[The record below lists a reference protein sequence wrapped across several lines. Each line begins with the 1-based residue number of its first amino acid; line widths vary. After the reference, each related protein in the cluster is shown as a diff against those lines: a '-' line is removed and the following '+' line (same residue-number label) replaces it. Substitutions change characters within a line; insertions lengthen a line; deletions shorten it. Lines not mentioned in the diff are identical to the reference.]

1 MSPRVNSITLGY
13 SRFKTTRNKAMTKL
27 IKNVKDLS
35 LVAAMNGAVP
45 LPLPLVRHIKF
56 GRQKFKEIDVG
67 ANASLLNHT
76 VSEEFLLD
84 EIRMCT
90 GLTDINHEEVE
101 VIYYPVSSRQETG
114 LYAILLCLY
123 NDNTMTVGYLY
134 EGGYF
139 VTDSI
144 EYDRHEW
151 STVDKNWKYIRV
163 SLLNITKL
171 KRHATQNS
179 FLYDEFNLTGNRIL
193 TTNSRENPT
202 LSEELAFYG
211 NTPGIDVIDGTITN
225 SPTAESSL
233 DDYPANETSQVT
245 EDETVE
251 HQGETTLS
259 TVMELLDDRIK
270 PIGQALLELTQLLGD
285 NHNATLNLTQRVLFD
300 VNQSSE
306 RVERSIRNLN
316 RRHEVYP
323 FFTGESDS
331 LGPYGIRTGNT
342 APTGQ
347 SWSRKTY
354 PPIENEM
361 VFKLQQTVDAL
372 TQDNLKLNEEIR
384 NIKETLA
391 KIENVGS
398 KDKSV
403 IAKATQFIDTLLADE
418 SKDK

>member
-1 MSPRVNSITLGY
+1 
-13 SRFKTTRNKAMTKL
+13 MTKL

-35 LVAAMNGAVP
+35 LVAAMNGSVP
-45 LPLPLVRHIKF
+45 LPVPLGRHIKF
-56 GRQKFKEIDVG
+56 GRQKFKEIDTSAG
-67 ANASLLNHT
+67 ASLLNHT

-101 VIYYPVSSRQETG
+101 VIYYPVSTRQETG
-114 LYAILLCLY
+114 LYAVLLCLY
-123 NDNTMTVGYLY
+123 NDNTMTVGYLH
-134 EGGYF
+134 EGGRF

-144 EYDRHEW
+144 EYDRKEW
-151 STVDKNWKYIRV
+151 TTVDKNWKYMSV

-171 KRHATQNS
+171 RRHATNNS
-179 FLYDEFNLTGNRIL
+179 VLYDEFNLTGDCIL
-193 TTNSRENPT
+193 TTSSREEPII
-202 LSEELAFYG
+202 SKELIFYG
-211 NTPGIDVIDGTITN
+211 NTPGVDVIEGTITN

-233 DDYPANETSQVT
+233 DECPANETSQVT
-245 EDETVE
+245 EDEPVE

-270 PIGQALLELTQLLGD
+270 PIGQGLLELATIVGCNHDKYHQFAKETTQLLED
-285 NHNATLNLTQRVLFD
+285 NHNATLNLTQQVLLH

-316 RRHEVYP
+316 RRHETYP
-323 FFTGESDS
+323 FFTGESDR

-347 SWSRKTY
+347 SWSRETHS
-354 PPIENEM
+354 PIENEM
-361 VFKLQQTVDAL
+361 VFKLQQMVDAL

-391 KIENVGS
+391 KIENGQS
-398 KDKSV
+398 NKDESA
-403 IAKATQFIDTLLADE
+403 ITKATQFIDTLLTDE